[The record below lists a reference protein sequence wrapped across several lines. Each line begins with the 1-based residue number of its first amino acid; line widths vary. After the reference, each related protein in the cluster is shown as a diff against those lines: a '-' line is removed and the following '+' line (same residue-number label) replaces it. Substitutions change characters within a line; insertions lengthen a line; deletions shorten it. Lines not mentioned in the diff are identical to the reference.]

1 MAERSDQQIS
11 EPESEARPMTE
22 GWGPR
27 TVPAGTGTTG
37 RREFERLLTPLLDS
51 LYGAALRM
59 TRDPSDAEDLVQDT
73 VVKAYRFFDRFQPG
87 TNFRAWLLR
96 VLTNLYINQYR
107 KAERQGERVDLDD
120 EEDVWIWAKVWEQ
133 AGNNTA
139 YDPEKH
145 VMARLGQE
153 TICAA
158 IDALPAKFRVVVTLS
173 DVEEL
178 TYEEIAQALEIP
190 VGTVKSRLYRGRKQC
205 QKLLWGYMQEG
216 STA

>member
-11 EPESEARPMTE
+11 EREARPMTE

-27 TVPAGTGTTG
+27 TVPAGTGRAG
-37 RREFERLLTPLLDS
+37 RREFEQLLTPLLDS
-51 LYGAALRM
+51 LYGAALRI
-59 TRDPSDAEDLVQDT
+59 TRDPSEAEDLIQET
-73 VVKAYRFFDRFQPG
+73 VLKAYRFFDRFQPG

-96 VLTNLYINQYR
+96 VMTNLYINRYR
-107 KAERQGERVDLDD
+107 RAERQGERVDLDD
-120 EEDVWIWAKVWEQ
+120 EEDVWIWAKAWEQ
-133 AGNNTA
+133 AGNNAA

-145 VMARLGQE
+145 VLSKLGEE

-158 IDALPAKFRVVVTLS
+158 INALPAEFRVVVTLA

-178 TYEEIAQALEIP
+178 SYEEIARALEIP

-205 QKLLWGYMQEG
+205 QRLLWEYIQEG
-216 STA
+216 FAA